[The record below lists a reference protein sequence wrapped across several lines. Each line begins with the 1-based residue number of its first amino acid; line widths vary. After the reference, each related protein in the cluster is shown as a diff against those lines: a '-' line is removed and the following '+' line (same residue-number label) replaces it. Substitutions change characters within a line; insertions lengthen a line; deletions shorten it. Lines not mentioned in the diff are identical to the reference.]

1 MKLDGSEYS
10 GLTGEMENSRSQ
22 MLSMRK
28 DAKKSQPERT
38 QTWKNFSSMPIHGF
52 IAAVSLILA
61 AAAMT
66 PESLRAAP
74 ISIDLNRAL
83 KIGWYSMRVQ
93 NPFGTNYT
101 GLTSI
106 KSYNKQT
113 QDFVFVNQQGQ
124 EVVINATDISFI
136 YFRQLPDRSDVNVNI
151 GDIRNIQITPYK
163 ERLYDI
169 PPGNLVIEDGSLIL
183 NPRWRIAEKKP
194 FGVNTIPPAPDGGTA
209 EEIELPRLLQL
220 KYLGNHYLVET
231 ELVNLLTRTTPVPS
245 GGTVPSRLPILFP
258 IPAPTANPAP

>member
-10 GLTGEMENSRSQ
+10 GLTREMENSRSQ
-22 MLSMRK
+22 MLSMLK
-28 DAKKSQPERT
+28 DAKKSQPKRT
-38 QTWKNFSSMPIHGF
+38 QTWKNFSSMQIRGF
-52 IAAVSLILA
+52 IATVSLSLA
-61 AAAMT
+61 AAAMA

-113 QDFVFVNQQGQ
+113 QDFNFVNQQGQ
-124 EVVINATDISFI
+124 DVVINATDISFI

-245 GGTVPSRLPILFP
+245 GGTVPRRLPVLFP
-258 IPAPTANPAP
+258 IPAPSATPAP